1 MKKNKNES
9 GFQMID
15 TEKKV
20 KFLPK
25 DNDTGITNQL
35 TLYNIYVERI
45 KKHYDLRLEHFKIY
59 FGFNSGLLIVFG
71 YLIKLYLDKDPLKV
85 PPLLSYLI
93 LICGFIGVIFSV
105 AWCLVAKNDREG
117 QLLENKV
124 LGKLENEIF
133 IDENSGLYT
142 EINKNYP
149 TPEKLGLD
157 IIDINIYMAF
167 IFIIIWELLEVY
179 IFYAFIC
186 TKA

>member
-1 MKKNKNES
+1 L
-9 GFQMID
+9 
-15 TEKKV
+15 
-20 KFLPK
+20 FL
-25 DNDTGITNQL
+25 
-35 TLYNIYVERI
+35 
-45 KKHYDLRLEHFKIY
+45 
-59 FGFNSGLLIVFG
+59 VFG
-71 YLIKLYLDKDPLKV
+71 YLIKPYLDKDLSNV
-85 PPLLSYLI
+85 PPELSYLI
-93 LICGFIGVIFSV
+93 LICGFIGVIFSI

-124 LGKLENEIF
+124 LKQLENEIF

-142 EINKNYP
+142 EINKNYS

-179 IFYAFIC
+179 MFYAFIC